1 MSIAPSTGAAE
12 QAAAPV
18 PSDAKVSARVEALLG
33 RMSLEE
39 KIGQL
44 TQLGG
49 ADFIPGPK
57 PEDVIRKGGAG
68 SVLWLN
74 DTKQFNVLQKIAVEE
89 SPSKIP
95 LLFALDV
102 IHGYRTIFPVP
113 LAMASSW
120 DPSVAERAQAVAA
133 KEARAA
139 GLHWTFGPMLDIAR
153 DARWGRIV
161 EGAGE
166 DPFLGAAMASAQVR
180 GFQGPFLGAPD
191 RVVAC
196 AKHFAGYGAAD
207 GGRDYDPVYLPEGQ
221 LRNVYFPPFE
231 AAVKAGVGTFMS
243 AYMDLNDVPASG
255 NHFLLRDILRGEWGF
270 KGFVVSD
277 AFAVGNLVI
286 QGFARD
292 GRDAAFRALS
302 AGLNMDM
309 ASNTFSQH
317 LASLVEDGTL
327 KIAGIDA
334 AVRPILEIKVRMG
347 LFEQPYIDEAKLAQ
361 VVALPEHRKEARLAA
376 QRSMVLLRNEGRLL
390 PLAKSLNNLAVIGPL
405 ADAKEATEGS
415 WMVFGHT
422 PAAVTVLEGI
432 RARLGKANVKYAPG
446 PEIRRDIA
454 SWIDEMMPG
463 DKKTPQTPEQA
474 EVAFQT
480 AVATAHKADV
490 VVMVL
495 GENADMAGEAA
506 SRASLDLP
514 GRQEE
519 LLKAVVALGK
529 PVVLVLLNGR
539 PLSIG
544 WAAENV
550 PAILEAWEPGSKGGN
565 AVADILFGD
574 VNPGGKL
581 PVTFP
586 RKGSHAPLYYAR
598 NLTHS
603 PEGSPKYNARY
614 WDGLPMPLYPFGFG
628 LSYTT
633 FSITNLKVAA
643 PQVKVGSSM
652 AVTADV
658 TNTGSVVGDEVVQL
672 YIHQKAG
679 SDSRPMR
686 ELKGFER
693 LTLKPGETKTVTFH
707 LGPAEL
713 GYWSTNAGKWVQDAE
728 TFDVWVGADSLAT
741 LHTEFTV
748 VR

>member
-1 MSIAPSTGAAE
+1 MNRLKSAGAA
-12 QAAAPV
+12 ASV
-18 PSDAKVSARVEALLG
+18 PSETQVAERVEALLG

-44 TQLGG
+44 TQISG
-49 ADFIPGPK
+49 AAFEPGPK

-102 IHGYRTIFPVP
+102 IHGYHTIFPVP
-113 LAMASSW
+113 LGMASSW
-120 DPSVAERAQAVAA
+120 DPAVAERAQAVAA

-166 DPFLGAAMASAQVR
+166 DPFLGAAMAAAQVR
-180 GFQGPFLGAPD
+180 GFQGPSLGAPD
-191 RVVAC
+191 RIVAC

-207 GGRDYDPVYLPEGQ
+207 GGRDYDPVYLPEGL

-231 AAVKAGVGTFMS
+231 AALKAGVGTFMS

-255 NHFLLRDILRGEWGF
+255 NRFLLRDVLRDEWEF

-277 AFAVGNLVI
+277 ARAIGSLVT

-292 GRDAAFRALS
+292 GRDAAFRALT
-302 AGLNMDM
+302 AGVDMDM
-309 ASNTFSQH
+309 ASNTYPQH
-317 LASLVEDGTL
+317 LAGLVEDGTL
-327 KIAGIDA
+327 KLADIDA
-334 AVRPILEIKVRMG
+334 AVRPILAIKVRMG
-347 LFEQPYIDEAKLAQ
+347 LFEQPYTDESKLAQ
-361 VVALPEHRKEARLAA
+361 VVALPDHREEARLAA
-376 QRSMVLLRNEGRLL
+376 QRSMVLLRNEGQLL
-390 PLAKSLNNLAVIGPL
+390 PLARSLKNVAVIGPL
-405 ADAKEATEGS
+405 ADSKEATEGS
-415 WMVFGHT
+415 WTVFGHT
-422 PAAVTVLEGI
+422 PAAVTVVEGI
-432 RARLGKANVKYAPG
+432 RAKLPEARVEYAPG
-446 PEIRRDIA
+446 PEIWRDIG
-454 SWIDEMMPG
+454 SWFDSLIPG
-463 DKKTPQTPEQA
+463 ARKVPQTPEQA
-474 EVAFQT
+474 ETAFQA
-480 AVATAHKADV
+480 AVATARSADL

-519 LLKAVVALGK
+519 LLKAVVAHGK

-550 PAILEAWEPGSKGGN
+550 PAILEAWEPGSEGGH
-565 AVADILFGD
+565 AIADILFGD

-603 PEGSPKYNARY
+603 PEGSPRYNPRY
-614 WDGLPMPLYPFGFG
+614 WDGLPTPLYPFGYG

-633 FSITNLKVAA
+633 FSIANLQVSA
-643 PQVKVGSSM
+643 PQVKVGNSVT
-652 AVTADV
+652 VTADV
-658 TNTGSVVGDEVVQL
+658 TNTGPVLGDEVVQL

-686 ELKGFER
+686 ELKGFQR
-693 LTLKPGETKTVTFH
+693 LTLKPGETKTVTFL

-713 GYWSTNAGKWVQDAE
+713 GYWSTNTGEWIQEAE
-728 TFDVWVGADSLAT
+728 AFDIWVGADSLAT
-741 LHTEFTV
+741 LHADLTV